1 MNMDM
6 TPATIWWVLAGVA
19 VAVELATGTFYL
31 LMLALGMAA
40 GALAAHMGLGVPLQI
55 VIAAIVGGGATTLWR
70 LRRKQDGPVAPAAQ
84 NRDVNLDVG
93 ERVQV
98 SQWTPEQTTRVQY
111 RGSQWE
117 ARLAPGAHAQSG
129 EHVVSAVEGNWLVL
143 APAPARR

>member
-1 MNMDM
+1 MDM

-31 LMLALGMAA
+31 LMLALGMTA
-40 GALAAHMGLGVPLQI
+40 GAIASHLGLSVPVQI
-55 VIAAIVGGGATTLWR
+55 VVAAVVGGGATALWNW
-70 LRRKQDGPVAPAAQ
+70 RKAKAVPAAPAAQ

-93 ERVQV
+93 ERVHV
-98 SQWTPEQTTRVQY
+98 SRWTAERTTRVQY

-117 ARLAPGAHAQSG
+117 ARLAPGAPAHAG

-143 APAPARR
+143 APAPSRP

>member
-1 MNMDM
+1 MDM

-40 GALAAHMGLGVPLQI
+40 GAIASHLGFGVPLQI
-55 VIAAIVGGGATTLWR
+55 VAAAAVGGGATAVWHWR
-70 LRRKQDGPVAPAAQ
+70 KVKGGPALPAAQ

-93 ERVQV
+93 ERVHV
-98 SQWTPEQTTRVQY
+98 SRWTAEHTTRVQY

-117 ARLAPGAHAQSG
+117 ARLAPGSPAHSG
-129 EHVVSAVEGNWLVL
+129 EHVVAAVEGNWLVL
-143 APAPARR
+143 APAAPRP

>member
-1 MNMDM
+1 MDM

-40 GALAAHMGLGVPLQI
+40 GAIASHLGFGVPLQI
-55 VIAAIVGGGATTLWR
+55 VAAAVVGGGATAFWNWR
-70 LRRKQDGPVAPAAQ
+70 RRQEAPAASAAQ
-84 NRDVNLDVG
+84 NRDVNLDIG
-93 ERVQV
+93 ERVHV
-98 SQWTPEQTTRVQY
+98 SSWTAEHTTRVQY

-117 ARLAPGAHAQSG
+117 ARLAPGAPVQSG

-143 APAPARR
+143 TPAAARQ

>member
-1 MNMDM
+1 M
-6 TPATIWWVLAGVA
+6 TAATIWWVLAGVA

-40 GALAAHMGLGVPLQI
+40 GAIAAHIGLGAPLQI
-55 VIAAIVGGGATTLWR
+55 VIAAVVGGGATALWYW
-70 LRRKQDGPVAPAAQ
+70 RRKQEAPAAPAAQ

-93 ERVQV
+93 ERVHV

-111 RGSQWE
+111 RGTHWD
-117 ARLAPGAHAQSG
+117 ARLEPGAPVQSG

-143 APAPARR
+143 APTPARH